1 MASDLAKALIAGL
14 STNDT
19 IDKMR
24 QDNEE
29 KSEKKR
35 LELAGAITRLVVND
49 ALRDMQ
55 ARKKIFE
62 DTKSRDENQG

>member
-1 MASDLAKALIAGL
+1 MSSDLLKALLAGV

-19 IDKMR
+19 IEKLR

-29 KSEKKR
+29 KAEKKR
-35 LELAGAITRLVVND
+35 QELAGAITRLVVND
-49 ALRDMQ
+49 ALREMQ

-62 DTKSRDENQG
+62 ETKGDVSE

>member
-1 MASDLAKALIAGL
+1 MSDLVKSLIAGI

-19 IDKMR
+19 IAKMR

-29 KSEKKR
+29 KAEKKR
-35 LELAGAITRLVVND
+35 QELAGAITRLVVND
-49 ALRDMQ
+49 ALREMQ

-62 DTKSRDENQG
+62 ETKGESQE